1 MSYDE
6 AEEDPEG
13 RCRLR
18 ILLTEEEEVAR
29 LDAAVVESYA
39 MNRSLLIFE
48 AIQAGIK
55 KSVINT
61 LPRVSRRR
69 EVPVWVT
76 RELKQQLKDLAESRS
91 VTQQR
96 LLRHFL
102 FQYLT
107 NPPWKENKSMSHP
120 KLRLK
125 SSSSRQ

>member
-1 MSYDE
+1 MSYDD

-18 ILLTEEEEVAR
+18 ILLTEEEVAR

-39 MNRSLLIFE
+39 VNRSLLVFE

-55 KSVINT
+55 RSVINT

-76 RELKQQLKDLAESRS
+76 RELKQQVKHLAETHS

-107 NPPWKENKSMSHP
+107 KPPWKENKSM
-120 KLRLK
+120 
-125 SSSSRQ
+125 